1 MKSQEIRDV
10 SEQFYIL
17 SDYAYSIGDSTLTD
31 RYNAVAE
38 WLELKAI
45 KAEDR
50 EKRAIYNEYFR
61 THAYED

>member
-1 MKSQEIRDV
+1 MKAQEV
-10 SEQFYIL
+10 WEVVAQFNIL
-17 SDYAYSIGDSTLTD
+17 SDYAYSIGQEDLAN

-45 KAEDR
+45 KAADR
-50 EKRAIYNEYFR
+50 EKRATYNEYFQ